1 MSGLVPLIILI
12 YVFAMVKKAKRAS
25 EEANGKSP
33 KTDESYQ
40 RNQRKSERKAN
51 KALNKPDRRS
61 YTTDTYGKGG
71 HRTTG
76 KPVNFGGS
84 KQATQSAPIS
94 SQTSSR
100 PEDLIA
106 QGDILTK
113 ANAEVKKQHTDDHER
128 VLGRQMKHVGEA
140 GFGIDNSPEGTAER
154 MKKVK
159 DLMITGYG
167 GNIEFQRDFIAEGM
181 DMLNKISTM

>member
-1 MSGLVPLIILI
+1 MSGIVPIIVFI
-12 YVFAMVKKAKRAS
+12 YIAIIVAKAKKTSDQAGNK
-25 EEANGKSP
+25 AP

-40 RNQRKSERKAN
+40 RNQRRAERKAN
-51 KALNKPDRRS
+51 KALNKQERKA
-61 YTTDTYGKGG
+61 YTSDAYGRTG

-76 KPVNFGGS
+76 RTANFGGS
-84 KQATQSAPIS
+84 KQTTQSTPIS
-94 SQTSSR
+94 SQNSSR

-113 ANAEVKKQHTDDHER
+113 ANAEVNKQHTDDHDK
-128 VLGRQMKHVGEA
+128 VLNKQMKHVGES
-140 GFGIDNSPEGTAER
+140 GFEFDNTPEGTAER

-181 DMLNKISTM
+181 DMINKISTM